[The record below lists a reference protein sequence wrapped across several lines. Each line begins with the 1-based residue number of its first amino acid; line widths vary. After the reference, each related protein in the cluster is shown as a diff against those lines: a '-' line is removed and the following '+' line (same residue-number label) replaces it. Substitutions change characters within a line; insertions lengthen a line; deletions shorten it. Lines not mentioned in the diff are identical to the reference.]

1 MKNLNAIG
9 HLLLASVLLSST
21 HFSSHFASCAPNAS
35 PAPDSGAL
43 KPNCATVKE
52 LFRNEGFYSDD
63 KPKSDSGKA
72 VFRMRCQ

>member
-21 HFSSHFASCAPNAS
+21 HFSTNFASAAPNAS
-35 PAPDSGAL
+35 PAPDSAL
-43 KPNCATVKE
+43 KPNCATVKN